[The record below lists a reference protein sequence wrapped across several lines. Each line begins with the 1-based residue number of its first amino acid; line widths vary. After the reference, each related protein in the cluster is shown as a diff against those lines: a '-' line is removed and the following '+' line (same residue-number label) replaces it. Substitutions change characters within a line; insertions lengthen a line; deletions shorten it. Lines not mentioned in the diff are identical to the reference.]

1 MRRSL
6 TYTLLLLV
14 SLALALPTS
23 GAAQLK
29 VAALLSG
36 PITDASW
43 NAAAYEG
50 LKQAEKKFGIQF
62 VYSETVKVADA
73 EAAFRD
79 YAAKGYQLV
88 IGHSFPFGAMA
99 LKVAKD
105 FPRTRFTATTSNVS
119 APNLASF
126 DQKQHEP
133 SFLAGALA
141 GLMTK
146 TNVLGS
152 IGGYNFPAII
162 RQVEG
167 FRVGARMVNPRVRV
181 FDTYISSWIDAG
193 KAKEAALGQLDN
205 GADVI
210 FSVTDIAGSGA
221 IKAAEERKVW
231 AIGSSD
237 DQNSLGPNT
246 VLTSALYDI
255 PLLIEKMVEVV
266 VKGTFEGKVYRL
278 GLAEGIGRLAPYHA
292 TAKAIPDPV
301 KAKIAEL
308 TREIAQGKLIV
319 PELTKEGEG
328 KTFDLAKLRR

>member
-1 MRRSL
+1 MSRISRYAL
-6 TYTLLLLV
+6 PILM
-14 SLALALPTS
+14 ALALVLPT
-23 GAAQLK
+23 AATAQLK

-50 LKQAEKKFGIQF
+50 LKLAQKKHGIQF

-105 FPRTRFTATTSNVS
+105 FPNTKFTATTSNVS

-133 SFLAGALA
+133 CFLAGVLA

-146 TNVLGS
+146 NNVLGA
-152 IGGYNFPAII
+152 IGGFNFPAII
-162 RQVEG
+162 RQVEA
-167 FRVGARMVNPRVRV
+167 FRVGARLVNPKVRV

-193 KAKEAALGQLDN
+193 KAKEAALAQIDN
-205 GADVI
+205 GGDVI

-221 IKAAEERKVW
+221 IKAAQERKVW
-231 AIGSSD
+231 AIGSSN
-237 DQNSLGPNT
+237 DQNSLAPDT

-255 PLLIEKMVEVV
+255 PMLIDKMVEVV
-266 VKGTFEGKVYRL
+266 VKGSFEGKVYKL
-278 GLAEGIGRLAPYHA
+278 GMADGIGRLAPYHA
-292 TAKAIPDPV
+292 TAKAIPDKV
-301 KAKIAEL
+301 KARIREL
-308 TREIAQGKLIV
+308 AKEIAKGKLVV

-328 KTFDLAKLRR
+328 KTFNLAKLRP

>member
-1 MRRSL
+1 MRRVPRCALWILISL
-6 TYTLLLLV
+6 V
-14 SLALALPTS
+14 LALPAVA
-23 GAAQLK
+23 AAQLK

-43 NAAAYEG
+43 NAAAHEG
-50 LKQAEKKFGIQF
+50 LKLAQKKYGIQF

-79 YAAKGYQLV
+79 YAAKGYQLI

-105 FPRTRFTATTSNVS
+105 FPNTKFTATTSNVS

-133 SFLAGALA
+133 SFLAGAVA

-146 TNVLGS
+146 SNVLGS
-152 IGGYNFPAII
+152 IGGFNFPAII
-162 RQVEG
+162 RQLEG
-167 FRVGARMVNPRVRV
+167 FRVGARFVNPRVRV

-193 KAKEAALGQLDN
+193 KAKEAALAQIDN

-221 IKAAEERKVW
+221 IKAAQERKVW

-237 DQNSLGPNT
+237 DQNSLAPNT

-255 PLLIEKMVEVV
+255 PLLIDKMVETV
-266 VKGTFEGKVYRL
+266 VKGTFQGKVYKL
-278 GLAEGIGRLAPYHA
+278 GVADGIGRLAPYHA
-292 TAKAIPDPV
+292 TAKAVPEKV
-301 KAKIAEL
+301 KARIQQIAKEIAEGRL
-308 TREIAQGKLIV
+308 VV
-319 PELTKEGEG
+319 PELTKEGQG